1 VNVPEFKIYTGPMF
15 GGKTTRL
22 LADLERYQYQN
33 KKTILFKPSI
43 DQRYS
48 TGSVSTHKGQ
58 KVQSFS
64 VVDGAQIAAKSF
76 DFDIIAVDEMF
87 MIPHS
92 ADALLELFSFGKT
105 ILVSTLQ
112 LTSHPYS
119 LSEVSKIMPFATK
132 IEICPAVCAKC
143 EKDAYYTRRLA
154 KGSGEV
160 QLGGK
165 ESYQPLCFNHFT
177 EIKNIKTYLN

>member
-1 VNVPEFKIYTGPMF
+1 MNIPEFKIYTGPMF

-48 TGSVSTHKGQ
+48 TSSVTTHKGQ
-58 KVQSFS
+58 KVESLS
-64 VVDGAQIAAKSF
+64 IVDGSEIIARSSG
-76 DFDIIAVDEMF
+76 FDIIAVDEMF

-92 ADALLELFSFGKT
+92 ADALLELFSNGKT

-112 LTSHPYS
+112 LTSHPYG

-154 KGSGEV
+154 DGDGEV
-160 QLGGK
+160 QVGGK
-165 ESYQPLCFNHFT
+165 ESYQPLCFYHLSL
-177 EIKNIKTYLN
+177 IHI